1 MLSRSWTG
9 AKSVTMER
17 KEVLSGVL
25 LHRFVVLAFCMLVY
39 LSSSSLV
46 FAAENVLKAIKT
58 QSLENGARVNFEFG
72 IPLRYI
78 KHFPATSG
86 EILQIQL
93 LMEKDQGREIHKEV
107 KQGPDLADPSDVDP
121 LLIYVTYEEGVPGG
135 PYLTLRFARR
145 VSFELDAGD
154 RTDGLSVLILD
165 DQAKPKPVVTAKPEA
180 EEAPVAPVTP
190 PVTPPVAPSTTAQP
204 EISMRMLEEEVFKQ
218 AEKTEAQLDAKQQ
231 GEEEVKPATEKEQPD
246 ITRPSR
252 EPPSSTAVPGVAQR
266 PVAPANKE
274 ADELMAKARQ
284 ALTFGDNDGAI
295 ELLRRVIAM
304 PENEHTQDARE
315 LVGLAME
322 RSNQIPRAKFEYKKY
337 LKIYEEGEGPIR
349 VRQRL
354 QALQALD
361 TERPKKLRESKRRTA
376 ETFTT
381 FGRLS
386 QAFTTRFQQRDPKND
401 DDQVGSEDITL
412 TRRIDSYLSLR
423 SRMRTEDRNIQLVFN
438 GNHIF
443 DLISS
448 EDTESRVQSFYLDYD
463 AFKQGYYTVIGRQR
477 VRNSGVFGRFDGII
491 GGYDFMPWFRAH
503 AYVGKPVELFDTR
516 PIDKNFWGLKVD
528 IGRRN
533 DPVNMN
539 LYMVN
544 QTSDGYSDRQAVGY
558 GVRYADRET
567 TVFGLLDYDFLFD
580 AVNLLNLRW
589 GWKYLENSKLNVSYN
604 FRQLLYLTSALN
616 NQPIDTTLD
625 TLIGYI
631 GETEA
636 RRLAEDRT
644 NSTSTFTIG
653 NSYQFDR
660 DNQLNVDLTMFQ
672 SSGTVTRN
680 DLFRPQNCE
689 ADNDFADCDLI
700 GVTGVPETGRQY
712 TLSTQ
717 WIAGNLFAQRD
728 LYVFGLRLSS
738 FDTYND
744 ATIFTNTRL
753 PDLDRWKLRPRLTL
767 SYRDFN
773 EESSTTGTRTSI
785 FPALKVDYAWKKEWI
800 FDFELGVEWV
810 KYTDERF
817 DDELREN
824 VRLGYSYTF

>member
-1 MLSRSWTG
+1 MG
-9 AKSVTMER
+9 ATSVTIER
-17 KEVLSGVL
+17 NQIAGGAL
-25 LHRFVVLAFCMLVY
+25 LRRFCVRAFFCLLTYLAT
-39 LSSSSLV
+39 SSV
-46 FAAENVLKAIKT
+46 AFAAVNVLKDIKIQARENDT
-58 QSLENGARVNFEFG
+58 QVDFEFG

-78 KHFPATSG
+78 KHFPARSG

-93 LMEKDQGREIHKEV
+93 LMEKDQGRDIHKEV
-107 KQGPDLADPSDVDP
+107 KQGPDLATPGDADQ

-145 VSFELDAGD
+145 VSFELDAEGEK
-154 RTDGLSVLILD
+154 GLSIVIRD
-165 DQAKPKPVVTAKPEA
+165 DQDKPKPVVTAKPETA
-180 EEAPVAPVTP
+180 PTPVEPPVA
-190 PVTPPVAPSTTAQP
+190 PPVAPSKAGVP
-204 EISMRMLEEEVFKQ
+204 EISMKTLEEQVFKQ
-218 AEKTEAQLDAKQQ
+218 AEKTEAELDARQQ
-231 GEEEVKPATEKEQPD
+231 KEEEQKPEVEQEQAPD
-246 ITRPSR
+246 TRPTR
-252 EPPSSTAVPGVAQR
+252 EPPQADAAAVAQR
-266 PVAPANKE
+266 PALPANKE

-315 LVGLAME
+315 LVGLALE
-322 RSNQIPRAKFEYKKY
+322 RSNQVPRAKFEYKKY

-361 TERPKKLRESKRRTA
+361 TERPKKLRESTRRTA
-376 ETFTT
+376 DTFTT

-401 DDQVGSEDITL
+401 DDRVGSEDITL

-423 SRMRTEDRNIQLVFN
+423 SRMRTEDRNVQLVFN

-463 AFKQGYYTVIGRQR
+463 AFKHGYYTVLGRQR

-491 GGYDFMPWFRAH
+491 GGYDLMPWFRAH
-503 AYVGKPVELFDTR
+503 AYVGKPVELNDPR

-533 DPVNMN
+533 DPINMN

-544 QTSDGYSDRQAVGY
+544 QTSDGFADRQAVGY

-580 AVNLLNLRW
+580 DVNLLNLRW

-604 FRQLLYLTSALN
+604 FRQLLFVTSALN
-616 NQPIDTTLD
+616 NQPLTTSLGD
-625 TLIGYI
+625 VVAIL
-631 GETEA
+631 GEEET
-636 RRLAEDRT
+636 RRLAQDRT
-644 NSTSTFTIG
+644 NSTSTLTVG

-660 DNQLNVDLTMFQ
+660 DNQLNVDLTVFE
-672 SSGTVTRN
+672 SSGTVTREL
-680 DLFRPQNCE
+680 DFPIPCLKPGQRPPDP
-689 ADNDFADCDLI
+689 DNPPPPCSMID
-700 GVTGVPETGRQY
+700 VPGVPETGRQY

-717 WIAGNLFAQRD
+717 WISGNLFAQRD

-744 ATIFTNTRL
+744 ATLFTNVRL
-753 PDLDRWKLRPRLTL
+753 PDLDLWKLRPRLSM

-773 EESSTTGTRTSI
+773 EESTTTGTRLSI

-800 FDFELGVEWV
+800 FDFEVGFEWV

-817 DDELREN
+817 DDEMRES
-824 VRLGYSYTF
+824 VRIGYSYSF

>member
-9 AKSVTMER
+9 ATGTTMECKKFAGR
-17 KEVLSGVL
+17 VL
-25 LHRFVVLAFCMLVY
+25 LPRIVVLVFCVLTY
-39 LSSSSLV
+39 ISSSPAI
-46 FAAENVLKAIKT
+46 FAAENVLKEIKT
-58 QSLENGARVNFEFG
+58 QTLEDGARVDFQFG

-93 LMEKDQGREIHKEV
+93 LMEKDQGRDIHKEV
-107 KQGPDLADPSDVDP
+107 KQGADLADPSEVDP

-145 VSFELDAGD
+145 VSFELDAD
-154 RTDGLSVLILD
+154 DSKNSLSIVIHD
-165 DQAKPKPVVTAKPEA
+165 DQVKPKPVVTAEPEA
-180 EEAPVAPVTP
+180 ETEPPATP
-190 PVTPPVAPSTTAQP
+190 LTPPVAPSKAAQP
-204 EISMRMLEEEVFKQ
+204 EISMRVLEEEVFKQ
-218 AEKTEAQLDAKQQ
+218 AEKSEEQLEARQERK
-231 GEEEVKPATEKEQPD
+231 EESEPGAEQAPSD
-246 ITRPSR
+246 TTRPTR
-252 EPPSSTAVPGVAQR
+252 TPPSSSAVPGVAQR
-266 PVAPANKE
+266 QAPPANKE

-315 LVGLAME
+315 LVGLALE

-337 LKIYEEGEGPIR
+337 LKIYEEGEGPTR

-361 TERPKKLRESKRRTA
+361 TERPKKLRESRRRTA

-386 QAFTTRFQQRDPKND
+386 QAFTSRFQQRDPKND
-401 DDQVGSEDITL
+401 DDRVGSEDITL

-423 SRMRTEDRNIQLVFN
+423 SRMRTEDRNMQLVFN

-448 EDTESRVQSFYLDYD
+448 EETESRVQSFYLDYD

-491 GGYDFMPWFRAH
+491 GGYDVMPWFRAH

-528 IGRRN
+528 VGRRN

-544 QTSDGYSDRQAVGY
+544 QTADGYSDRQAVGY

-580 AVNLLNLRW
+580 DINLLNLRW

-616 NQPIDTTLD
+616 NQPIDTTLG
-625 TLIGYI
+625 TLIGYL

-653 NSYQFDR
+653 NSYQFNR
-660 DNQLNVDLTMFQ
+660 DNQINVDLTMFQ
-672 SSGTVTRN
+672 LSGTVTRS
-680 DLFRPQNCE
+680 DLDRPIDCRDL
-689 ADNDFADCDLI
+689 ATGDTSDCDLI
-700 GVTGVPETGRQY
+700 NVPGSPETGRQY

-717 WIAGNLFAQRD
+717 WIAGNLLAQRD
-728 LYVFGLRLSS
+728 LYVFGLRLSK

-744 ATIFTNTRL
+744 ATLFTNTRM
-753 PDLDRWKLRPRLTL
+753 PDLDRWRLRPRISM

-773 EESSTTGTRTSI
+773 DKSSTTGTRLSV

-824 VRLGYSYTF
+824 VRIGYSYTF